1 MPTAAQPLAPLAHPT
16 PAPSHVFSGA
26 CFTPGPHCQVD
37 QPEWAEPVITVGIFV
52 LVCLLVTKTFVGEH
66 VDTTLA
72 TKSDWNLLEI
82 VEVVGFSGT
91 FWSLAELRKDTAQ
104 LFENHR
110 KDMAQLRNDLEIESL
125 RNFAQLRSD
134 IENPRI

>member
-1 MPTAAQPLAPLAHPT
+1 M
-16 PAPSHVFSGA
+16 G
-26 CFTPGPHCQVD
+26 
-37 QPEWAEPVITVGIFV
+37 QPEWAEPVITVGMFV
-52 LVCLLVTKTFVGEH
+52 LVACLLVKKTFVGD

-72 TKSDWNLLEI
+72 TKSDLHLLEI

-110 KDMAQLRNDLEIESL
+110 KDMAQLHNELLKDMAQLRNDLEIESR
-125 RNFAQLRSD
+125 RNFASLRDD
-134 IENPRI
+134 IENLRI